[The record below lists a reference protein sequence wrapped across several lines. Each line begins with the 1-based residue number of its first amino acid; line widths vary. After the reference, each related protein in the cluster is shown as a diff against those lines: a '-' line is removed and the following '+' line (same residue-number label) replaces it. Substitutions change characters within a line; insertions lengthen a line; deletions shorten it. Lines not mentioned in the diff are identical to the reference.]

1 MEIQTAVHVENTE
14 QKEHCGN
21 AVEPKFTLFYEELLF
36 HLFVQQGVIKKYFHC
51 KLHQLNKQ
59 HSAFAFTS
67 PAGCL
72 SLHYQ
77 QWGEK
82 QHFLLRHLCYC
93 LLHTESL
100 GLQL

>member
-1 MEIQTAVHVENTE
+1 MEIQTAVHAENTE
-14 QKEHCGN
+14 QKAHCGN
-21 AVEPKFTLFYEELLF
+21 AVEPKLLF
-36 HLFVQQGVIKKYFHC
+36 HLFVQQGVIKTYFHC

-59 HSAFAFTS
+59 HGAFAFTS

-82 QHFLLRHLCYC
+82 QHFLLRHLCYG

>member
-51 KLHQLNKQ
+51 KLHQLNK
-59 HSAFAFTS
+59 HNICIHVACWLPFIALPTM
-67 PAGCL
+67 G
-72 SLHYQ
+72 
-77 QWGEK
+77 
-82 QHFLLRHLCYC
+82 
-93 LLHTESL
+93 
-100 GLQL
+100 